1 MHALL
6 MPYLDAADR
15 LSEDAQL
22 HQLMETHAFPVIRR
36 VVAARLAGLR
46 QDVEDVCSEAHLELL
61 LWLRR
66 LKADPSLIRIDDFP
80 AYTSAIA
87 VNACNRYFRRRHP
100 GRTQLKNQ
108 IRYVLATDSRF
119 AVRDLPNGPVGCG
132 LAEWDIGDTR
142 LLRADLEIPI
152 ESDRDLAVLLEKMF
166 RAADAP
172 LDLEVV
178 TAAVARAWGIAR
190 DVPVSAGELNSVR
203 SEPHDMEQSIDRRRY
218 AARLWEEIRA
228 LPPKQRIALLLH
240 FRDGRGNPA
249 LSLFPL
255 SGIAFLPAIAAS
267 LGWSEAR
274 LSELWPNLPLDD
286 NSIAE
291 ILGCSRQ
298 QVINLRMSAR
308 KRLAYRM
315 RTRR

>member
-15 LSEDAQL
+15 LSEDAHL

-36 VVAARLAGLR
+36 VVTARLTDLR

-66 LKADPSLIRIDDFP
+66 LKADPGPIGIDDFA
-80 AYTSAIA
+80 AYISTIA

-100 GRTQLKNQ
+100 RRAQLKNQ
-108 IRYVLATDSRF
+108 IRYILATDARF

-132 LAEWDIGDTR
+132 LAEWDMEETR
-142 LLRADLEIPI
+142 VLRADLEIPI
-152 ESDRDLAVLLEKMF
+152 ESDRDLAVMLEKMF

-172 LDLEVV
+172 LELEVV
-178 TAAVARAWGIAR
+178 TAAVERVWGIDR
-190 DVPVSAGELNSVR
+190 DVPVSLMELNSLPGKPQ
-203 SEPHDMEQSIDRRRY
+203 EMEQSIDRRRY
-218 AARLWEEIRA
+218 AERLWEEIRA
-228 LPPKQRIALLLH
+228 LPPKQRTALLLH
-240 FRDGRGNPA
+240 FRHSGGNPA

-255 SGIAFLPAIAAS
+255 SGIAFLPAIAAT
-267 LGWSEAR
+267 LGLSEAR
-274 LSELWPNLPLDD
+274 LSQLWASLPLDD
-286 NSIAE
+286 NAIAE

-308 KRLAYRM
+308 KRLANRM
-315 RTRR
+315 RTKH